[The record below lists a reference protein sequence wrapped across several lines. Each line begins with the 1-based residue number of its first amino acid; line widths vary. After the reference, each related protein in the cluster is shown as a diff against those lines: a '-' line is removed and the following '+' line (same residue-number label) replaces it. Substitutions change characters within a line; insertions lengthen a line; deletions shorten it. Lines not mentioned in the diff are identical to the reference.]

1 MPNSFF
7 RLLLTSTSLA
17 PAICVYAIIQFSN
30 KCWGWGISLLLL
42 FFALIILCWLL
53 LTYIKNNVA
62 PIPLN
67 INSVK
72 ATDKDMLSFLLAY
85 FLPLISP
92 NTFNLFTN
100 PSVIIV
106 TFVIIFLCVYNSN
119 AFHFNPILSMFGFH
133 FYEVTNDEN
142 IPYMLI
148 TKREITQSNSSFLV
162 KRISNYIFFD
172 LPNPQTNKLK

>member
-1 MPNSFF
+1 
-7 RLLLTSTSLA
+7 
-17 PAICVYAIIQFSN
+17 
-30 KCWGWGISLLLL
+30 
-42 FFALIILCWLL
+42 
-53 LTYIKNNVA
+53 
-62 PIPLN
+62 
-67 INSVK
+67 
-72 ATDKDMLSFLLAY
+72 MLSFLLAY